1 MAGNSS
7 RRGATRRTK
16 KGATAGSGGVRRR
29 GLEGKGPTP
38 KASDRPGHKAYQG
51 GSGGSGQ
58 GGKGGA
64 GKGGHGGRQR
74 RGDAPAPGENQ
85 VAGRNAVLEALQEGI
100 PATSLTV
107 LARIEG
113 DERVREIL
121 RLTTARGLPIAEATR
136 TDLDRITDHAVH
148 QGVSL
153 TIPPYEYADVDELLE
168 IAHDAFEP
176 PLLVALDGITDPR
189 NLGAILRSAGA
200 FGVHGVILPERRSVS
215 MTASVW
221 KVAAGAAGRVR
232 VAQVTNLNRTLA
244 DLKSRGVFALGLD
257 AEGDV
262 STRDLASQ
270 ERSLGTEPVVLV
282 VGAEGKGLSRLA
294 RETCDQVVSI
304 PMGERTE
311 SLNASVAAA
320 IALYEIAGVREGTG
334 IA

>member
-7 RRGATRRTK
+7 RRGAVRRSK
-16 KGATAGSGGVRRR
+16 KGATVGSGGVRRR
-29 GLEGKGPTP
+29 ALEGKGPTP
-38 KASDRPGHKAYQG
+38 KAEDRPGHKAYR
-51 GSGGSGQ
+51 
-58 GGKGGA
+58 GGA
-64 GKGGHGGRQR
+64 KTVA
-74 RGDAPAPGENQ
+74 RGARGAKQPGSDQ
-85 VAGRNAVLEALQEGI
+85 VAGRNAVLEALREDV
-100 PATSLTV
+100 PATALTLMV
-107 LARIEG
+107 RIDA

-121 RLTTARGLPIAEATR
+121 RLAHARSLPVTEASR
-136 TDLDRITDHAVH
+136 TDLDRMTDGAVH

-153 TIPPYEYADVDELLE
+153 TIPAYDYAEIDDLLE
-168 IAHDAFEP
+168 IAQNAFEP

-189 NLGAILRSAGA
+189 NLGAILRSADA
-200 FGVHGVILPERRSVS
+200 FGAHGLIIPERRSAG

-244 DLKSRGVFALGLD
+244 ELKDRGVFALGLD

-262 STRDLASQ
+262 TSRELQLA
-270 ERSLGTEPVVLV
+270 TEPVVLV

-304 PMGERTE
+304 PMTGRTE

-320 IALYEIAGVREGTG
+320 IALYEISGTRARKG
-334 IA
+334 LA